1 VRRSESCDV
10 GGAADLA
17 QVTKDARAWSHG
29 SKGVGTEAKGQK
41 ESLMETFE
49 TIRTMLAVRRYQ
61 DKPVPAATL
70 RRVVEAG
77 RLTGSA
83 KNMQPWHFIVVEDRK
98 TLQKLGAL
106 ARTGAHV
113 AQAGA
118 AVVVAVDK
126 TPFAVSDASR
136 AIQSMLLAA
145 WADGVGSNWVGFGG
159 MEEVKALLGIPVKL
173 DVLAILPL
181 GYPVEPVG
189 RGRKDRKLLETVAHR
204 ERYGQPFE

>member
-1 VRRSESCDV
+1 MD
-10 GGAADLA
+10 
-17 QVTKDARAWSHG
+17 
-29 SKGVGTEAKGQK
+29 
-41 ESLMETFE
+41 TFD

-61 DKPVPAATL
+61 EKPVPEATL

-83 KNMQPWHFIVVEDRK
+83 KNLQPWHFVVVQDRA

-126 TPFAVSDASR
+126 TPLPCRTRAGRSSRCCSPPGRTGWARTGSAS
-136 AIQSMLLAA
+136 
-145 WADGVGSNWVGFGG
+145 GGST
-159 MEEVKALLGIPVKL
+159 
-173 DVLAILPL
+173 
-181 GYPVEPVG
+181 
-189 RGRKDRKLLETVAHR
+189 R
-204 ERYGQPFE
+204 

>member
-1 VRRSESCDV
+1 MD
-10 GGAADLA
+10 
-17 QVTKDARAWSHG
+17 
-29 SKGVGTEAKGQK
+29 
-41 ESLMETFE
+41 TFE
-49 TIRTMLAVRRYQ
+49 AIRTMLAIRRYQ
-61 DKPVPAATL
+61 DKPVPEAIL

-83 KNMQPWHFIVVEDRK
+83 QNMQPWHFVVVQDRQ

-113 AQAGA
+113 AQAAA
-118 AVVVAVDK
+118 AVVVTMDK

-159 MEEVKALLGIPVKL
+159 MEEVKSLLGIPASL
-173 DVLAILPL
+173 DALAILPL
-181 GYPVEPVG
+181 GYPATAVG
-189 RGRKDRKLLETVAHR
+189 QGRKDRKPLAAVAHR
-204 ERYGQPFE
+204 ERFGQPFS

>member
-1 VRRSESCDV
+1 M
-10 GGAADLA
+10 
-17 QVTKDARAWSHG
+17 
-29 SKGVGTEAKGQK
+29 
-41 ESLMETFE
+41 METLE

-61 DKPVPAATL
+61 DKPVPEATL

-83 KNMQPWHFIVVEDRK
+83 KNLQPWHFIVVQDRK

-113 AQAGA
+113 AQAAA
-118 AVVVAVDK
+118 AVVVAVDR

-159 MEEVKALLGIPVKL
+159 LDEVRTLLGMPAGL
-173 DVLAILPL
+173 DILAILPL
-181 GYPVEPVG
+181 GYPVGVVG
-189 RGRKDRKLLETVAHR
+189 RGRKERKPLGTVAHR
-204 ERYGQPFE
+204 ERYGRAFE

>member
-1 VRRSESCDV
+1 MRECWGEGFRLDKQGS
-10 GGAADLA
+10 G
-17 QVTKDARAWSHG
+17 RASAEG
-29 SKGVGTEAKGQK
+29 
-41 ESLMETFE
+41 SLMETFE

-61 DKPVPAATL
+61 DKPVPERTL

-118 AVVVAVDK
+118 AVVVAVD
-126 TPFAVSDASR
+126 
-136 AIQSMLLAA
+136 
-145 WADGVGSNWVGFGG
+145 
-159 MEEVKALLGIPVKL
+159 
-173 DVLAILPL
+173 
-181 GYPVEPVG
+181 
-189 RGRKDRKLLETVAHR
+189 
-204 ERYGQPFE
+204 